1 MTALAAGCA
10 ALAVWLATPPRPA
23 LTAAAAVRSRTWA
36 VAVAVAAGGVALAAA
51 LVPGRLLALVLVVG
65 AAALGGSALVA
76 RRRRRQEAARFGDLA
91 LEACELL
98 AAELQAGQPPG
109 IALDRVSEEF
119 RALSAVAR
127 AHQLGSDVPTAW
139 RELAACPGGGDLRL
153 VAGAWQVAARS
164 GSGLADAVAGV
175 ATSLRATRATRRVVA
190 SELASARA
198 TARLMAALP
207 VLALLMGTGIGG
219 NPWVF
224 LFGTGLGLACLGLG
238 LAFGLA
244 GIWWIE
250 AIADGI
256 TKDTS

>member
-1 MTALAAGCA
+1 VTVLAAGCA
-10 ALAVWLATPPRPA
+10 ALAVWLTTPPRPA
-23 LTAAAAVRSRTWA
+23 PTTTPAVPSRRWAAAGAIAAVVLA
-36 VAVAVAAGGVALAAA
+36 VA
-51 LVPGRLLALVLVVG
+51 LVPGRLLALVLVIG
-65 AAALGGSALVA
+65 AAALGVTALLA
-76 RRRRRQEAARFGDLA
+76 RRRRRQEAERFGDQT

-98 AAELQAGQPPG
+98 AAELQAGQPSG
-109 IALDRVSEEF
+109 VALDRVSEEF
-119 RALSAVAR
+119 RALHAAAR
-127 AHQLGSDVPTAW
+127 AHQLGSDVPAAW
-139 RELAACPGGGDLRL
+139 RELAARPGGGDLRL

-164 GSGLADAVAGV
+164 GSGLADAVGGV
-175 ATSLRATRATRRVVA
+175 AASLRAIRATRRVVA

-219 NPWVF
+219 NPWAF
-224 LFGTGLGLACLGLG
+224 LFGTGLGLACLGGG

-256 TKDTS
+256 TKEIS

>member
-1 MTALAAGCA
+1 MIALAAGCA
-10 ALAVWLATPPRPA
+10 ALAVWLTTPPRSAPIVP
-23 LTAAAAVRSRTWA
+23 AAVRSRESA
-36 VAVAVAAGGVALAAA
+36 VVVVVGAVVLAVA
-51 LVPGRLLALVLVVG
+51 LVPGRWLALALVIGAAGLGVG
-65 AAALGGSALVA
+65 ALLA
-76 RRRRRQEAARFGDLA
+76 RRRRRQEAERFGDQT
-91 LEACELL
+91 LESCELL

-109 IALDRVSEEF
+109 VALDRVSEEF

-127 AHQLGSDVPTAW
+127 AHRLGSDVPGAW
-139 RELAACPGGGDLRL
+139 RELAATPGGGDLRL

-175 ATSLRATRATRRVVA
+175 AASLRAIRATRRVVA

-219 NPWVF
+219 NPWAF

-256 TKDTS
+256 TKDAS

>member
-1 MTALAAGCA
+1 MTAVAVGCA
-10 ALAVWLATPPRPA
+10 ALAAWLVVPPRPGP
-23 LTAAAAVRSRTWA
+23 TGSRSRGRVTIAAA
-36 VAVAVAAGGVALAAA
+36 GALALVAA
-51 LVPGRLLALVLVVG
+51 LVQGRLLVLVLVVG
-65 AAALGGSALVA
+65 GGVLAVTALLA
-76 RRRRRQEAARFGDLA
+76 RRRRRRAAERFGDQA

-109 IALDRVSEEF
+109 VALDRVSEEF
-119 RALSAVAR
+119 GALGAVAR
-127 AHQLGSDVPTAW
+127 AHQLGSDVSAAW
-139 RELAACPGGGDLRL
+139 RDLAAIPGGGDLRL

-164 GSGLADAVAGV
+164 GSGLADAISGV
-175 ATSLRATRATRRVVA
+175 ASSLRATRATRRVVA

-207 VLALLMGTGIGG
+207 VLALLMGSGIGG
-219 NPWVF
+219 NPWAF
-224 LFGTGLGLACLGLG
+224 LFDTGLGLACLGLG

>member
-1 MTALAAGCA
+1 MTLAAAGCA
-10 ALAVWLATPPRPA
+10 ALAVWLSVPPRPA
-23 LTAAAAVRSRTWA
+23 PVAVRSRPR
-36 VAVAVAAGGVALAAA
+36 VVVAAVVALALVTA
-51 LVPGRLLALVLVVG
+51 LLHGRVLVLALVVG
-65 AAALGGSALVA
+65 TAALGASALLA
-76 RRRRRQEAARFGDLA
+76 RRRRRREAERFGDHA

-109 IALDRVSEEF
+109 VALGRVSEEF
-119 RALSAVAR
+119 AAFGAVAR
-127 AHQLGSDVPTAW
+127 AHQLGSDVPAAW
-139 RELAACPGGGDLRL
+139 RSLASTPGGGDLRL

-164 GSGLADAVAGV
+164 GSGLADAVSGV
-175 ATSLRATRATRRVVA
+175 AASLRAVRATRRVVA

-207 VLALLMGTGIGG
+207 VLALLMGSGIGG
-219 NPWVF
+219 NPWAF
-224 LFGTGLGLACLGLG
+224 LFGTPLGLGCLGLG

-256 TKDTS
+256 TKDTA